1 MVVHL
6 SCFKPISG
14 LASALAL
21 GAAGAWVGTRFMMT
35 PEAKTTDAYK
45 ARLLEASSDDTVIT
59 RAFTGSPLRALQN
72 SYTKHF
78 AAHPEELGVGGLQ
91 VGGQRACRGACTT
104 TQHYGLHTNTY
115 YGVLSVWCGPTCTLR
130 NEHIH
135 RVYR

>member
-1 MVVHL
+1 M
-6 SCFKPISG
+6 
-14 LASALAL
+14 
-21 GAAGAWVGTRFMMT
+21 GTRFMMT

-91 VGGQRACRGACTT
+91 VGGAEGVQRARTT
-104 TQHYGLHTNTY
+104 HNTMAYIPIHTMAY
-115 YGVLSVWCGPTCTLR
+115 
-130 NEHIH
+130 
-135 RVYR
+135 

>member
-1 MVVHL
+1 MACTFHAL
-6 SCFKPISG
+6 ILKPISG

-91 VGGQRACRGACTT
+91 VRERAR
-104 TQHYGLHTNTY
+104 LHHTMAYIRTMPY
-115 YGVLSVWCGPTCTLR
+115 
-130 NEHIH
+130 
-135 RVYR
+135 

>member
-1 MVVHL
+1 
-6 SCFKPISG
+6 
-14 LASALAL
+14 
-21 GAAGAWVGTRFMMT
+21 MMT

-91 VGGQRACRGACTT
+91 VGGQRACRGRAPHTT
-104 TQHYGLHTNTY
+104 LWLTY
-115 YGVLSVWCGPTCTLR
+115 QYILWRIECVVWTHMYT
-130 NEHIH
+130 EK
-135 RVYR
+135 